1 MEIPEPELYSVV
13 ELLVD
18 MPEEQLQR
26 GNVGTLVHEHNEGEA
41 FEVEFVDNQGY
52 PLGLVTLTPDKFVV
66 LSKHRQKWE

>member
-1 MEIPEPELYSVV
+1 MPEPELYSVV

>member
-1 MEIPEPELYSVV
+1 MPEPELYSVV
-13 ELLVD
+13 ELLVG

-52 PLGLVTLTPDKFVV
+52 TLGLVTLTPDKFVV
-66 LSKHRQKWE
+66 LSKHRQEWE